1 MKVLQVVASVLT
13 LATYAIAAPAP
24 ASKPS
29 TSGRLFTINGK
40 TEYFAGTNTWWLG
53 HLMSDADVETAV
65 SQIAASN
72 LKVTRVWGFGNVN
85 DPTGQEGSVYF
96 QVLNETLSPKNGSLI
111 NFSPKNGIPRL
122 DSAIAMAE
130 KYGLKVVLPML
141 NNWGDLGGINSYTT
155 AFGGNATSFYTDAKS
170 QAAYKRYIKFIVNR
184 YKNSPA
190 IFAWE
195 LCNEPRC
202 HGCPTST
209 IYNWASD
216 TSKYIK
222 SLDSTHMVTLGDEG
236 WLAPADKIGDG
247 SYAYSGAEGVD
258 FGLNLGI
265 PTLDYGTF
273 HMYPDQWGYNFT
285 WGNTW
290 IKEHDQLGKKYNK
303 PVVLEE
309 YGSPYPNNHTAIT
322 KPWQTTVVQD
332 TSIAYDSFWQFATQ
346 LPSGTNDA
354 DNYALQYSLTK
365 GSDYQIL
372 AIQHAANMLK
382 KTPTA
387 YQ

>member
-1 MKVLQVVASVLT
+1 MKTSLAL
-13 LATYAIAAPAP
+13 LATVLSSVSSLVVPRQNPKTTHAYA
-24 ASKPS
+24 
-29 TSGRLFTINGK
+29 SGRLFNIDGK
-40 TEYFAGTNTWWLG
+40 TQYFAGTNTWWLG

-65 SQIAASN
+65 SEIASTG

-85 DPTGQEGSVYF
+85 TAAGNENSVYF
-96 QVLNETLSPKNGSLI
+96 QILNETLPGGQQI
-111 NFSPKNGIPRL
+111 NYGTNGIARL
-122 DSAIAMAE
+122 DSAVKTAE
-130 KYGLKVVLPML
+130 KYGIQLVLPML
-141 NNWGDLGGINSYTT
+141 NNWGDLGGIDTYTT

-170 QAAYKRYIKFIVNR
+170 QQAYRNYIEFIVNR
-184 YKNSPA
+184 YKSSNA

-202 HGCPTST
+202 HGCNTDV
-209 IYNWASD
+209 IYNWASE
-216 TSKYIK
+216 TSAYIK

-236 WLAPADKIGDG
+236 WMAPPTGDG

-258 FGLNLGI
+258 FIKNLGI
-265 PTLDYGTF
+265 STLDYGTF

-290 IKEHDQLGKKYNK
+290 IEQHDAAGKAAGK

-309 YGSPYPNNHTAIT
+309 YGAPYANNKTAIT
-322 KPWQTTVVQD
+322 LPWQNTIVQD
-332 TSIAYDSFWQFATQ
+332 TSIAYDSYWQFATV

-354 DNYALQYSLTK
+354 DNYAIYYNTTV

-372 AIQHAANMLK
+372 FIEHAKAMDAKPAVAN
-382 KTPTA
+382 
-387 YQ
+387 Q